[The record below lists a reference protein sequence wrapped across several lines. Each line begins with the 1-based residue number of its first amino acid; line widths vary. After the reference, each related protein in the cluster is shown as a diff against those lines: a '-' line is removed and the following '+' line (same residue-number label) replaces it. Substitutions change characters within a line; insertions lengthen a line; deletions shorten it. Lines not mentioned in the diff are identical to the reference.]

1 MIFANNLR
9 KNYGTLE
16 VINDT
21 TLKLPKKGMVAFLG
35 ESGSGKTT
43 LVNVLGG
50 LDSYKSGSISYDDIK
65 FLKYQ
70 MDKVDTYRRNHF
82 GYIFQNYNILEDK
95 TVSENLLL
103 ALHIIGIYDEKECEK
118 RIKNALEAVGL
129 YKFRKKLA
137 GALSGGQ
144 MQRVSI
150 ARALVKHNDVI
161 IADEPTGNLD
171 SESTRQIIRILKKLS
186 INSLIILVTHDIS
199 LANTYADYIYHIKDG
214 KISDYKEN
222 NLKDNEKEDNFTYDD
237 SFYEPI
243 IKKDRAKFGL
253 LLKEEFCNF
262 FKDKVKG
269 KIFKFA
275 FFLIGIIFMVI
286 NVLVTTNNPNK
297 INDIA
302 ARNDVY
308 TLKIS
313 SFQTKENIYSELA
326 RVYDLG
332 YIDDIYSNNQS
343 GSLKIKMGVSTS
355 IKLDYSNVYNQ
366 TLIKDSLIIG
376 KRPENT
382 NEVVITSKMADEL
395 TKSKYYR
402 SYDEIIGLKL
412 FLNES
417 IVGIAKNDQ
426 AYIYKLNQ
434 TYNSANYY
442 YYNSGIYNFEIY
454 DDSLQIEGNKPK
466 SLNDIV
472 VSSQF
477 LINKGL
483 KVGQTLNNGDKICGS
498 FDNRKEIV
506 YGLSD
511 RIFIQSIESEE
522 VDCTINDLTRL
533 KGYQTFEVTNKY
545 ENISENNLD
554 NYNQSKYINLTIE
567 IILIIICAIY
577 LIFTMKSKM
586 LQDIYEIGVR
596 RELGQKR
603 ISIILNYILKS
614 FVTLTLTIIIG
625 YILSTLIYIFIA
637 LRVNSFGGNIPVL
650 YNSLSTYLI
659 ILIIYVMG
667 IIFGIIPVLLLLK
680 HTPAEIVKKYDI

>member
-50 LDSYKSGSISYDDIK
+50 LDSYKSGSISYDDTK

-95 TVSENLLL
+95 TVYENLLL
-103 ALHIIGIYDEKECEK
+103 ALHIIGIYDETECEK
-118 RIKNALEAVGL
+118 RIKNALEAVDL

-286 NVLVTTNNPNK
+286 NVLVTTNNHNK

-412 FLNES
+412 SLNES

-434 TYNSANYY
+434 TYNSANY

-545 ENISENNLD
+545 ENIYENNLD

-586 LQDIYEIGVR
+586 LHDIYEIGVR

-667 IIFGIIPVLLLLK
+667 IMFGIIPVLLLLK

>member
-50 LDSYKSGSISYDDIK
+50 LDSYKSGSISYDDTK

-442 YYNSGIYNFEIY
+442 YNSGIYNFEIY

-596 RELGQKR
+596 RELDQKR

>member
-50 LDSYKSGSISYDDIK
+50 LDSYKSGSISYDDTK

-171 SESTRQIIRILKKLS
+171 SDSTRQITRILKKLS

-243 IKKDRAKFGL
+243 IKKDRVKFGL

-286 NVLVTTNNPNK
+286 NILVTTNNPNK

-412 FLNES
+412 SLNES

-434 TYNSANYY
+434 TYNSANY

>member
-50 LDSYKSGSISYDDIK
+50 LDSYKSGSISYDDTK

-95 TVSENLLL
+95 TVYENLLL
-103 ALHIIGIYDEKECEK
+103 ALHIIGIYDETECEK

-150 ARALVKHNDVI
+150 ARALIKHNDVI

-262 FKDKVKG
+262 FNDKVKG

-434 TYNSANYY
+434 TYNSANY

>member
-50 LDSYKSGSISYDDIK
+50 LDSYKSGSISYDDTK

-103 ALHIIGIYDEKECEK
+103 ALHIIGIYDETECEK

-326 RVYDLG
+326 RVYDLR
-332 YIDDIYSNNQS
+332 YFDDIYSNNQS

-442 YYNSGIYNFEIY
+442 YNSGIYNFEIY
-454 DDSLQIEGNKPK
+454 DYSLQIEGNKPK

>member
-50 LDSYKSGSISYDDIK
+50 LDSYKSGSISYDDTR

-95 TVSENLLL
+95 TVYENLLL
-103 ALHIIGIYDEKECEK
+103 ALHIIGIYDETECEK

-442 YYNSGIYNFEIY
+442 YNSGIYNFEIY

-545 ENISENNLD
+545 ENIYENNLD

-586 LQDIYEIGVR
+586 LHDIYEIGVR

>member
-21 TLKLPKKGMVAFLG
+21 TLKLPKKGIVAFLG

-50 LDSYKSGSISYDDIK
+50 LDSYKSGSISYDDTK

-382 NEVVITSKMADEL
+382 NEVVITSKIADEL

-434 TYNSANYY
+434 TYNSANY

>member
-50 LDSYKSGSISYDDIK
+50 LDSYKSGSISYDDTR

-95 TVSENLLL
+95 TVYENLLL
-103 ALHIIGIYDEKECEK
+103 ALHIIGIYDETECEK

-171 SESTRQIIRILKKLS
+171 SDSTRQITRILKKLS

-442 YYNSGIYNFEIY
+442 YNSGIYNFEIY

>member
-50 LDSYKSGSISYDDIK
+50 LDSYKSGSISYDDTK

-103 ALHIIGIYDEKECEK
+103 ALHIIGIYDETECEK

-222 NLKDNEKEDNFTYDD
+222 NLKDNEKEDTFTYDD

-442 YYNSGIYNFEIY
+442 YNSGIYNFEIY

-498 FDNRKEIV
+498 FDNRKEII

>member
-50 LDSYKSGSISYDDIK
+50 LDSYKSGSISYDDTK

-103 ALHIIGIYDEKECEK
+103 ALHIIGIYDETECEK

-442 YYNSGIYNFEIY
+442 YNSGIYNFEIY

>member
-21 TLKLPKKGMVAFLG
+21 TLKLPKKGMIAFLG

-50 LDSYKSGSISYDDIK
+50 LDSYKSGSISYDDTK

-262 FKDKVKG
+262 FNDKVKG

-434 TYNSANYY
+434 TYNSANY

>member
-50 LDSYKSGSISYDDIK
+50 LDSYKSGSISYDDTK

-442 YYNSGIYNFEIY
+442 YNSGIYNFEIY

-667 IIFGIIPVLLLLK
+667 IIFGIIPVLLLVK

>member
-50 LDSYKSGSISYDDIK
+50 LDSYKSGSISYDDTR

-95 TVSENLLL
+95 TVYENLLL
-103 ALHIIGIYDEKECEK
+103 ALHIIGIYDETECEK

-171 SESTRQIIRILKKLS
+171 SDSTRQIIRILKKLS

-442 YYNSGIYNFEIY
+442 YNSGIYNFEIY

>member
-50 LDSYKSGSISYDDIK
+50 LDSYKSGSISYDDTR

-95 TVSENLLL
+95 TVYENLLL
-103 ALHIIGIYDEKECEK
+103 ALHIIGIYDETECEK

-171 SESTRQIIRILKKLS
+171 SDSTRQITRILKKLS
-186 INSLIILVTHDIS
+186 INSLIILVIHDIS

-442 YYNSGIYNFEIY
+442 YNSGIYNFEIY

-586 LQDIYEIGVR
+586 LHDIYEIGVR

>member
-21 TLKLPKKGMVAFLG
+21 TLKLPKKGMIAFLG

-50 LDSYKSGSISYDDIK
+50 LDSYKSGSISYDDTR

-95 TVSENLLL
+95 TVYENLLL
-103 ALHIIGIYDEKECEK
+103 ALHIIGIYDETECEK

-171 SESTRQIIRILKKLS
+171 SDSTRQIIRMLKKLS

-395 TKSKYYR
+395 TKSKYYI

-412 FLNES
+412 SLNES
-417 IVGIAKNDQ
+417 IVGIVKNDQ

-434 TYNSANYY
+434 TYNSANY

-545 ENISENNLD
+545 ENIYENNLD
-554 NYNQSKYINLTIE
+554 NYNQSKYITLTIE

-586 LQDIYEIGVR
+586 LHDIYEIGVR

>member
-9 KNYGTLE
+9 KNYGTIE

-50 LDSYKSGSISYDDIK
+50 LDSYKSGSISYDDTK

-442 YYNSGIYNFEIY
+442 YNSGIYNFEIY

-511 RIFIQSIESEE
+511 RIFIQSIESKE
-522 VDCTINDLTRL
+522 VDCTIYDLTRL

-545 ENISENNLD
+545 ENIYENNLD

-586 LQDIYEIGVR
+586 LHDIYEIGVR

>member
-50 LDSYKSGSISYDDIK
+50 LDSYKSGSISYDDTK

-171 SESTRQIIRILKKLS
+171 SDSTRQIIRIIKKLS

-442 YYNSGIYNFEIY
+442 YNSGIYNFEIY

-545 ENISENNLD
+545 ENIYENNLD

-586 LQDIYEIGVR
+586 LHDIYEIGVR

>member
-50 LDSYKSGSISYDDIK
+50 LDSYKSGSISYDDTR

-82 GYIFQNYNILEDK
+82 GYIFQNYNILKDK
-95 TVSENLLL
+95 TVYENLLL
-103 ALHIIGIYDEKECEK
+103 ALHIIGIYDETECEK

-171 SESTRQIIRILKKLS
+171 SDSTRQITRILKKLS

-243 IKKDRAKFGL
+243 IKKDRSKFGL
-253 LLKEEFCNF
+253 LLQEEFCNF

-442 YYNSGIYNFEIY
+442 YNSGIYNFEIY

-545 ENISENNLD
+545 ENIYENNLD

-586 LQDIYEIGVR
+586 LHDIYEIGVR

>member
-21 TLKLPKKGMVAFLG
+21 TLKLPKKGMIAFLG

-50 LDSYKSGSISYDDIK
+50 LDSYKSGSISYDDTR

-442 YYNSGIYNFEIY
+442 YNSGIYNFEIY

>member
-1 MIFANNLR
+1 
-9 KNYGTLE
+9 
-16 VINDT
+16 
-21 TLKLPKKGMVAFLG
+21 
-35 ESGSGKTT
+35 
-43 LVNVLGG
+43 
-50 LDSYKSGSISYDDIK
+50 
-65 FLKYQ
+65 
-70 MDKVDTYRRNHF
+70 
-82 GYIFQNYNILEDK
+82 
-95 TVSENLLL
+95 
-103 ALHIIGIYDEKECEK
+103 DEKECEK

-214 KISDYKEN
+214 KISHYKEN

-262 FKDKVKG
+262 FNDKVKG

-442 YYNSGIYNFEIY
+442 YNSGIYNFEIY

-545 ENISENNLD
+545 ENIYENNLD

-586 LQDIYEIGVR
+586 LHDIYEIGVR

-667 IIFGIIPVLLLLK
+667 IMFGIIPVLLLLK

>member
-50 LDSYKSGSISYDDIK
+50 LDSYKSGSISYDDTK

-95 TVSENLLL
+95 TVYENLLL
-103 ALHIIGIYDEKECEK
+103 ALHIIGIYDETECEK

-171 SESTRQIIRILKKLS
+171 SDSTRQIIRILKKLS

-442 YYNSGIYNFEIY
+442 YNSGIYNFEIY

>member
-50 LDSYKSGSISYDDIK
+50 LDSYKSGSISYDDTK

-262 FKDKVKG
+262 FNDKVKG

-434 TYNSANYY
+434 TYNSANY

-667 IIFGIIPVLLLLK
+667 IIFGIIPVLLLLR

>member
-50 LDSYKSGSISYDDIK
+50 LDSYKSGSISYDDTR

-171 SESTRQIIRILKKLS
+171 SDSTRQIIRILKKLS

-262 FKDKVKG
+262 FNDKVKG

-434 TYNSANYY
+434 TYNSANY

>member
-50 LDSYKSGSISYDDIK
+50 LDSYKSGSISYDDTK

-412 FLNES
+412 SLNES

-434 TYNSANYY
+434 TYNSANY

-483 KVGQTLNNGDKICGS
+483 EVGQNLNNGDKICGS

-545 ENISENNLD
+545 ENIYENNLD

-586 LQDIYEIGVR
+586 LHDIYEIGVR

-667 IIFGIIPVLLLLK
+667 IIFGIIPVLLLLR

>member
-50 LDSYKSGSISYDDIK
+50 LDSYKSGSISYDDTK

-171 SESTRQIIRILKKLS
+171 GESTRQIIRILKKLS

-262 FKDKVKG
+262 FNDKVKG
-269 KIFKFA
+269 KIFKFV

-434 TYNSANYY
+434 TYNSANY

>member
-1 MIFANNLR
+1 
-9 KNYGTLE
+9 
-16 VINDT
+16 
-21 TLKLPKKGMVAFLG
+21 
-35 ESGSGKTT
+35 
-43 LVNVLGG
+43 
-50 LDSYKSGSISYDDIK
+50 
-65 FLKYQ
+65 
-70 MDKVDTYRRNHF
+70 
-82 GYIFQNYNILEDK
+82 
-95 TVSENLLL
+95 
-103 ALHIIGIYDEKECEK
+103 
-118 RIKNALEAVGL
+118 
-129 YKFRKKLA
+129 
-137 GALSGGQ
+137 

-222 NLKDNEKEDNFTYDD
+222 NLKDNEKEYNFTYDD

-262 FKDKVKG
+262 FNDKVKG

-442 YYNSGIYNFEIY
+442 YNSGIYNFEIY

-498 FDNRKEIV
+498 FDNRKEII

-625 YILSTLIYIFIA
+625 YILSSLIYIFIA

>member
-50 LDSYKSGSISYDDIK
+50 LDSYKSGSISYDDTK

-171 SESTRQIIRILKKLS
+171 SDSTRQIIRILKKLS

-262 FKDKVKG
+262 FNDKVKG

-395 TKSKYYR
+395 TKSKYYI

-412 FLNES
+412 SLNES
-417 IVGIAKNDQ
+417 IVGIVKNDQ

-434 TYNSANYY
+434 TYNSANY

-545 ENISENNLD
+545 ENIYENNLD

-586 LQDIYEIGVR
+586 LHDIYEIGVR

-667 IIFGIIPVLLLLK
+667 IMFGIIPVLLLLK

>member
-50 LDSYKSGSISYDDIK
+50 LDSYKSGSISYDDTR

-95 TVSENLLL
+95 TVYENLLL
-103 ALHIIGIYDEKECEK
+103 ALHIIGSYDEKECEK

-243 IKKDRAKFGL
+243 IKKDRVKFGL

-286 NVLVTTNNPNK
+286 NILVTTNNHNK

-412 FLNES
+412 SLNES

-434 TYNSANYY
+434 TYNSANY

-545 ENISENNLD
+545 ENIYENNLD

-586 LQDIYEIGVR
+586 LHDIYEIGVR

>member
-50 LDSYKSGSISYDDIK
+50 LDSYKSGSISYDDTR

-171 SESTRQIIRILKKLS
+171 SDSTRQIIRMLKKLS

-395 TKSKYYR
+395 TKSKYYI

-412 FLNES
+412 SLNES
-417 IVGIAKNDQ
+417 IVGIVKNDQ

-434 TYNSANYY
+434 TYNSANY

-545 ENISENNLD
+545 ENIYENNLD

-586 LQDIYEIGVR
+586 LHDIYEIGVR

>member
-21 TLKLPKKGMVAFLG
+21 TLKLPKKGMIAFLG

-50 LDSYKSGSISYDDIK
+50 LDSYKSGSISYDDTK

-103 ALHIIGIYDEKECEK
+103 ALQIIGIYDEKECEK

-442 YYNSGIYNFEIY
+442 YNSGIYNFEIY

>member
-50 LDSYKSGSISYDDIK
+50 LDSYKSGSISYDDTK

-171 SESTRQIIRILKKLS
+171 SDSTRQITRILKKLS

-442 YYNSGIYNFEIY
+442 YNSGIYNFEIY

-545 ENISENNLD
+545 ENIYENNLD

-586 LQDIYEIGVR
+586 LHDIYEIGVR

>member
-50 LDSYKSGSISYDDIK
+50 LDSYKSGSISYDDTK

-262 FKDKVKG
+262 FNDKVKG

-417 IVGIAKNDQ
+417 IVGIEKNDQ

-434 TYNSANYY
+434 TYNSANY

-659 ILIIYVMG
+659 ILIIYVIG

>member
-50 LDSYKSGSISYDDIK
+50 LDSYKSGSISYDDTK

-95 TVSENLLL
+95 TVYENLLL

-171 SESTRQIIRILKKLS
+171 GESTRQIIRILKKLS

-262 FKDKVKG
+262 FKDKLKG

-366 TLIKDSLIIG
+366 TLIKNSLIIG

-434 TYNSANYY
+434 TYNSANY

>member
-21 TLKLPKKGMVAFLG
+21 TLKLPKKGMIAFLG

-50 LDSYKSGSISYDDIK
+50 LDSYKSGSISYDDTK

-103 ALHIIGIYDEKECEK
+103 ALQIIGIYDEKECEK

-262 FKDKVKG
+262 FNDKVKG

-395 TKSKYYR
+395 TKSKYYI

-412 FLNES
+412 SLNES
-417 IVGIAKNDQ
+417 IVGIVKNDQ

-434 TYNSANYY
+434 TYNSANY

-522 VDCTINDLTRL
+522 VDCIINDLTRL

-545 ENISENNLD
+545 ENIYENNLD

-586 LQDIYEIGVR
+586 LHDIYEIGVR

>member
-50 LDSYKSGSISYDDIK
+50 LDSYKSGSISYDDTK

-150 ARALVKHNDVI
+150 ARTLVKHNDVI

-171 SESTRQIIRILKKLS
+171 SDSTRQIIRILKKLS

-286 NVLVTTNNPNK
+286 NVLVTTNNHNK

-412 FLNES
+412 SLNES

-434 TYNSANYY
+434 TYNSANY

>member
-50 LDSYKSGSISYDDIK
+50 LDSYKSGSISYDDTK

-103 ALHIIGIYDEKECEK
+103 ALQIIGIYDEKECEK

-171 SESTRQIIRILKKLS
+171 SDSTRQITRILKKLS

-332 YIDDIYSNNQS
+332 YFDDIYSNNQS

-434 TYNSANYY
+434 TYNSANY

>member
-50 LDSYKSGSISYDDIK
+50 LDSYKSGSISYDDTK

-214 KISDYKEN
+214 KISHYKEN

-262 FKDKVKG
+262 FNDKVKG

-442 YYNSGIYNFEIY
+442 YNSGIYNFEIY

-545 ENISENNLD
+545 ENIYENNLD

-586 LQDIYEIGVR
+586 LHDIYEIGVR

>member
-50 LDSYKSGSISYDDIK
+50 LDSYKSGSISYDDTK

-171 SESTRQIIRILKKLS
+171 GESTRQIIRILKKLS

-262 FKDKVKG
+262 FKNKVKG

-412 FLNES
+412 SLNES

-434 TYNSANYY
+434 TYNSANY

-533 KGYQTFEVTNKY
+533 KGYQTFGVTNKY

>member
-50 LDSYKSGSISYDDIK
+50 LDSYKSGSISYDDTK

-171 SESTRQIIRILKKLS
+171 SDSTRQIIRILKKLS

-442 YYNSGIYNFEIY
+442 YNSGIYNFEIY
-454 DDSLQIEGNKPK
+454 DDSLQIEENKPK